1 MLGIIKQIFLFAESE
16 GWLDR
21 NPTSGISMQKRAVST
36 FSEDGSKGYQPFSNS
51 ELEIIFSQ
59 ARFQQKRL
67 TGHDGVGLNHRFWAP
82 LISLHSGIRMNEILQ
97 LEKKDICQKEGIHCF
112 EITDRSHEDEA
123 VDSMVKR
130 LKNRS

>member
-1 MLGIIKQIFLFAESE
+1 
-16 GWLDR
+16 
-21 NPTSGISMQKRAVST
+21 
-36 FSEDGSKGYQPFSNS
+36 
-51 ELEIIFSQ
+51 
-59 ARFQQKRL
+59 
-67 TGHDGVGLNHRFWAP
+67 
-82 LISLHSGIRMNEILQ
+82 MNEILQ